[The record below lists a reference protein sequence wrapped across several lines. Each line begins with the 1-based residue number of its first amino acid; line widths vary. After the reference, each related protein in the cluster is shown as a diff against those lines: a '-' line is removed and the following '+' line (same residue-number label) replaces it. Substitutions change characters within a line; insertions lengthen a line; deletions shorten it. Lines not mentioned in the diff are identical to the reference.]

1 MYSCYLCLRSV
12 FVGHP
17 LILQNLSA
25 HTSCSEENW
34 KVFSQF
40 IRIRKM
46 LSGLLGA
53 RLKLFVLQVDIGGG
67 FHGGGSANSS
77 YGGTVT
83 TSDSTATFHSA
94 ATLPVCASV
103 DPIDSTAPS
112 YRVEHIIMGRVRGG
126 YTSTYTRS
134 IRLWSAI
141 KSELI
146 KAVYY
151 WIMLEDS
158 KREL

>member
-1 MYSCYLCLRSV
+1 M
-12 FVGHP
+12 
-17 LILQNLSA
+17 
-25 HTSCSEENW
+25 
-34 KVFSQF
+34 
-40 IRIRKM
+40 
-46 LSGLLGA
+46 
-53 RLKLFVLQVDIGGG
+53 
-67 FHGGGSANSS
+67 
-77 YGGTVT
+77 T

-141 KSELI
+141 KSKLFRAVTCLI
-146 KAVYY
+146 V
-151 WIMLEDS
+151 LEDF
-158 KREL
+158 